1 MAQSS
6 TQDRPSLSITRHYAV
21 TPEKVWRAWTEPQA
35 LSRWFGPAD
44 TESVTRAELD
54 VRVGGRYS
62 IAFRT
67 SDGEEHRVSG
77 VYQEVVPHHRLSF
90 TWAWQSTP
98 ERVSQV
104 TIELEP
110 TSGGCELRFR
120 HDRFFD
126 QQARDNHERGWTGA
140 FAKLGAFLQS

>member
-1 MAQSS
+1 MAQSP
-6 TQDRPSLSITRHYAV
+6 TQDRPSLSLTRHYAV
-21 TPEKVWRAWTEPQA
+21 RPEKVWRAWTEPQA

-54 VRVGGRYS
+54 VRVGGRYF
-62 IAFRT
+62 IGFRT
-67 SDGEEHRVSG
+67 TDGQEHGVSG
-77 VYQEVVPHHRLSF
+77 VYQEVEAQRRLSF

-98 ERVSQV
+98 ERVSRV

-110 TSGGCELRFR
+110 AGGGCELRFR

-126 QQARDNHERGWTGA
+126 QQARDNHERGWTGTL
-140 FAKLGAFLQS
+140 AKLDAFLQP

>member
-1 MAQSS
+1 MAQSP

-21 TPEKVWRAWTEPQA
+21 APEKVWRAWTEPQA

-44 TESVTRAELD
+44 TESVTSADMD
-54 VRVGGRYS
+54 VRVGGHYS

-67 SDGEEHRVSG
+67 TDGEEHRVSG
-77 VYQEVVPHHRLSF
+77 AYQEVVPLRRLSF

-98 ERVSQV
+98 DRISLVA
-104 TIELEP
+104 IELEP
-110 TSGGCELRFR
+110 KDGGCELRFR

-126 QQARDNHERGWTGA
+126 QQARDNHERGWTGT
-140 FAKLGAFLQS
+140 FTKLDAFLRT